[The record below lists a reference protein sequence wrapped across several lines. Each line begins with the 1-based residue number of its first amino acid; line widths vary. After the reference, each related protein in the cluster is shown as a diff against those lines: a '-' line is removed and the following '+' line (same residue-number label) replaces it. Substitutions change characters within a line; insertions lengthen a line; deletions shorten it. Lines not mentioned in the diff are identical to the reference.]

1 MKKILLISALLLSS
15 IFAFAG
21 LNHPKN
27 KSLFLKEKSTLKTNV
42 SEFGNTLNIG
52 LGFGYG
58 NYAGVPIML
67 NYEID
72 VANNFTLAPF
82 IGFGTNTYN
91 ERGGGYYTS
100 KGEWIPVDDYYYRSI
115 YIPIGLK
122 GTFYFD
128 ELLGLIDPLDIYAA
142 ASLGFTYWN
151 WSSNHGDFDSSDYRK
166 SQGASALWLAL
177 HIGIEYHFNDKI
189 GAFLDAS
196 TGMSTIGISIKM

>member
-1 MKKILLISALLLSS
+1 MKKIVLISALLLSS

-21 LNHPKN
+21 LNSPKN
-27 KSLFLKEKSTLKTNV
+27 KSLFLKENSSLRAGG

-58 NYAGVPIML
+58 HYAGVPIMI

-72 VANNFTLAPF
+72 VADNFTLAPF
-82 IGFGTNTYN
+82 IGFGTNAYY
-91 ERGGGYYTS
+91 ERGGGYFTNTG
-100 KGEWIPVDDYYYRSI
+100 KWIPVDDYYYRSI

-142 ASLGFTYWN
+142 ASIGFTYWT
-151 WSSNHGDFDSSDYRK
+151 WTSNHGDFDRSDYRE
-166 SQGASALWLAL
+166 SQGASALWVAL
-177 HIGIEYHFNDKI
+177 HIGIEYHFNNKI

-196 TGMSTIGISIKM
+196 TGMSTVGISFKM